1 MVAEEFELYKRLAWE
16 RILRDKE
23 IGYLDPDIFDVLE
36 VINGRPKAFTMSSC
50 SGRVTIVD
58 AEFPWDRKESSVVFK
73 NHLRVT
79 VEDLRDNLLRRPR
92 KRYWL
97 IVQGPIFHVY
107 TMDLKEA
114 WTVLS
119 VARAVG
125 FKHSG
130 LMVANRKGYLVELR
144 TGVRM
149 DHLLTEGQ
157 NLEELAEQAMRV
169 LMKGKERKERLK
181 LAFLSLK
188 PDEPV
193 ELGENPVGKALD

>member
-1 MVAEEFELYKRLAWE
+1 
-16 RILRDKE
+16 
-23 IGYLDPDIFDVLE
+23 
-36 VINGRPKAFTMSSC
+36 
-50 SGRVTIVD
+50 
-58 AEFPWDRKESSVVFK
+58 
-73 NHLRVT
+73 
-79 VEDLRDNLLRRPR
+79 
-92 KRYWL
+92 
-97 IVQGPIFHVY
+97 
-107 TMDLKEA
+107 
-114 WTVLS
+114 
-119 VARAVG
+119 
-125 FKHSG
+125 
-130 LMVANRKGYLVELR
+130 MVANRKGYLVELR